1 MARARVYRRSQTS
14 GNVFIRQARPMRAK
28 FVFPDGFRTQDQF
41 GNYVVYQNTEDD
53 TTYAFNFPF
62 GPQNLQYDGF
72 SPKFQEL
79 SRPFKKP
86 LLVADTSSLRT
97 VSFNAVIADKESGG
111 KLSISEKLERLEAI
125 ADSGAPF
132 QFTYGL
138 SALPF
143 AVVLSK
149 FSYTV
154 SYRNLEGEPIRAE
167 VQIQLTESVFAE
179 QELVVLKAV
188 YRTPEISRTLPSNST
203 DDNNLPVDETDDP
216 PPTLILVNP
225 ATGEGYNPDLLTGTY
240 VLGALT

>member
-1 MARARVYRRSQTS
+1 MARARVYRRSQIS
-14 GNVFIRQARPMRAK
+14 GNLFYKQANPLRAK
-28 FVFPDGFRTQDQF
+28 FVFPEGFATQDQF
-41 GNYVVYQNTEDD
+41 GNYVVYQNSEENTK
-53 TTYAFNFPF
+53 YSFNFPF

-72 SPKFQEL
+72 TPKFQEL

-97 VSFNAVIADKESGG
+97 VSFNAVIADKPSGG

-125 ADSGAPF
+125 ADSGASF

-179 QELVVLKAV
+179 QELVLLKAV
-188 YRTPEISRTLPSNST
+188 YRTPDVSPTLPSDS
-203 DDNNLPVDETDDP
+203 DDTGELEETEDP

-225 ATGEGYNPDLLTGTY
+225 STGAGYNPDNTAGSQ
-240 VLGALT
+240 VLGSISSG